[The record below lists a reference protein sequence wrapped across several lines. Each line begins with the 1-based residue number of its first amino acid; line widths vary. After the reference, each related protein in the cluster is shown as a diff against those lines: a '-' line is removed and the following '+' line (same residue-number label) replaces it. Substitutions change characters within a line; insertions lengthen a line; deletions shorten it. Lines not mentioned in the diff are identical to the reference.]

1 MGKWATTHSS
11 KCFDN
16 QPSFF
21 HLLLETCQ
29 QDKLALVAAQM
40 PEQLEVACWEV
51 HLRCLNL
58 LLAEV
63 VGADITQA
71 ILCGKSARISAQ
83 VGHPDFLLRVDMGKN
98 TSIHMTEAA
107 ASYTKYLHNIAETF
121 CSSIADNSPCMVV
134 CEFIELLKHLF
145 SMCSNSMIQG
155 WGCLEKHWLSWLALS
170 TALETSWF
178 FKCCCGLQL
187 EGQKGGGT
195 GTDCYRC
202 HITFVVLA
210 SKHICRESILE

>member
-40 PEQLEVACWEV
+40 HEQLEVACWEV

-107 ASYTKYLHNIAETF
+107 ASYTKYLHSIAETF

-134 CEFIELLKHLF
+134 CEFHRASETLISHVLKSYDSGVGMF
-145 SMCSNSMIQG
+145 G
-155 WGCLEKHWLSWLALS
+155 KTLA
-170 TALETSWF
+170 F
-178 FKCCCGLQL
+178 
-187 EGQKGGGT
+187 
-195 GTDCYRC
+195 
-202 HITFVVLA
+202 LA
-210 SKHICRESILE
+210 SIEHSIGNKLVLQMLLWTPTGGPKRWRHQNRLLQMPHHICCAGIQTHL